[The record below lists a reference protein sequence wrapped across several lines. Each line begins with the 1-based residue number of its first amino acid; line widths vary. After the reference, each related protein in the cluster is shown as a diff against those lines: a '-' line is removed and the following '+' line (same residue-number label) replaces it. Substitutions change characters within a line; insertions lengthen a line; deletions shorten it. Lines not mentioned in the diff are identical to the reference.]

1 MYDKGVSIKKL
12 ILLPVSFFGL
22 LLLAFFLSGNP
33 FNIST
38 QAQSLPAQGELGTSE
53 VSEQDAQKAQD
64 YFYPREQ
71 KNMES
76 LSRISVPTPPPG
88 YKQPSIRKVHPI
100 LFVAQD
106 KTVLPEHQPAI
117 NSTMQLIRRWYSG
130 PLEQNNLGYTFEVA
144 NVAVYNAP
152 FPFSHYQC
160 GRAWCAPDEWIDLDL
175 NVVHALQDAGYPV
188 LLPGFIHEIFVIG
201 GGGWASAWCYPD
213 CPVWPDPGPSSETGV
228 AVVGDWALDAI
239 STGPNP
245 DCVVQMGSA
254 CNKYPQQG
262 AIAHELG
269 HTFGLYHANDDPR
282 SLMRNWW
289 DFPYVTLIGEP
300 KNDEI
305 RVVRSNQFIGSR
317 VCTHDSQVIRSNM
330 PSTVTKSLPDAPNKF
345 FISFTFNNY
354 GWCRWTPTTFNTF
367 LVKDNVWGKRRANV
381 LSNVYPAQEYRFRFQ
396 LTAPT
401 TVGRYYSL
409 WKMRKS
415 TTFFGAQV
423 GKQIRVTNP

>member
-22 LLLAFFLSGNP
+22 LLLVFFLSGKP

-201 GGGWASAWCYPD
+201 G
-213 CPVWPDPGPSSETGV
+213 
-228 AVVGDWALDAI
+228 
-239 STGPNP
+239 
-245 DCVVQMGSA
+245 
-254 CNKYPQQG
+254 
-262 AIAHELG
+262 
-269 HTFGLYHANDDPR
+269 
-282 SLMRNWW
+282 
-289 DFPYVTLIGEP
+289 
-300 KNDEI
+300 
-305 RVVRSNQFIGSR
+305 
-317 VCTHDSQVIRSNM
+317 
-330 PSTVTKSLPDAPNKF
+330 
-345 FISFTFNNY
+345 
-354 GWCRWTPTTFNTF
+354 
-367 LVKDNVWGKRRANV
+367 
-381 LSNVYPAQEYRFRFQ
+381 
-396 LTAPT
+396 
-401 TVGRYYSL
+401 
-409 WKMRKS
+409 
-415 TTFFGAQV
+415 
-423 GKQIRVTNP
+423 